1 MLPEIN
7 NILYASDMGKASRP
21 AFFRAVSE
29 ALQHNAQ
36 ITYLHV
42 MEPMNK
48 STETMIESYL
58 SEDVLDKLRDKGVE
72 ALKEQMTQRIEDVI
86 REELVGITLPQG
98 ELLHKIEPG
107 KPSKVILKVAKEINA
122 DLIVMGTRTHSSIGK
137 LLMGSTAQ
145 TVLQNSAIPVMVV
158 PLK

>member
-1 MLPEIN
+1 MLPEIK

-29 ALQHNAQ
+29 AINHNAQ

-58 SEDVLDKLRDKGVE
+58 SEDVLESLRNKGVD
-72 ALKEQMTQRIEDVI
+72 ALKLKMTKRIEAVI
-86 REELVGITLPQG
+86 QEELQDIALPHG
-98 ELLHKIEPG
+98 DILHRIEPG
-107 KPSKVILKVAKEINA
+107 KPSQVILKVAKEINA

-145 TVLQNSAIPVMVV
+145 KVLQSSTIPVLVV
-158 PLK
+158 PLG

>member
-1 MLPEIN
+1 
-7 NILYASDMGKASRP
+7 
-21 AFFRAVSE
+21 
-29 ALQHNAQ
+29 
-36 ITYLHV
+36 
-42 MEPMNK
+42 MEPMNR

-58 SEDVLDKLRDKGVE
+58 SEEVLASLRDKGVD
-72 ALKEQMTQRIEDVI
+72 ALKAKITKRIRDVL

-98 ELLHKIEPG
+98 EILHQMEPG
-107 KPSKVILKVAKEINA
+107 KPSQVILKVAKEITA

-145 TVLQNSAIPVMVV
+145 KVLQESTIPVLVV